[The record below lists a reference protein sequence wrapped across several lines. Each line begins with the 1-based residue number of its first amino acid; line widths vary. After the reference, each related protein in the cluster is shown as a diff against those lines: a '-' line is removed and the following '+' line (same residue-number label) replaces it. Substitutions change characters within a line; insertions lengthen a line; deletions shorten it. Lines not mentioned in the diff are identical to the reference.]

1 MGMAQITL
9 IGNLGRDPE
18 MNYTSAGVSVTKF
31 SIAVSVRKGERETT
45 TWYNCTAFRGL
56 AETLNTHL
64 RKGQQVFIQGEFSP
78 REYTGRD
85 NLTHMSLDVIVDK
98 FQFLGS
104 KPVVDSEQVSSAED
118 TSGELEEHP
127 F

>member
-1 MGMAQITL
+1 MAQMTL

-18 MNYTSAGVSVTKF
+18 MSHTQAGVAVTKF
-31 SIAVSVRKGERETT
+31 SVAVSTRKGDKETT

-56 AETLNTHL
+56 AETLNMHL
-64 RKGQQVFIQGEFSP
+64 KKGQQVFIQGEFSP

-85 NLTHMSLDVIVDK
+85 NQTHTSLDVVIDK
-98 FQFLGS
+98 FQFLGG
-104 KPVVDSEQVSSAED
+104 KPTSASASPPTAND
-118 TSGELEEHP
+118 DVLTGLDEHP